1 MTEAAGK
8 DRSAGGQE
16 DWQERQ
22 GGARVEGRQEEA
34 AQGARAQE
42 ITEFNL
48 SNFQFLKGGR
58 FLSVSVCVCRIL
70 FLSAPLSL
78 SAELSCK
85 LNVLSKPKMALK

>member
-8 DRSAGGQE
+8 DRSAGGRE

-58 FLSVSVCVCRIL
+58 FLSVSVCVCVSHPLPL
-70 FLSAPLSL
+70 FPSLSL
-78 SAELSCK
+78 SLLSCPA
-85 LNVLSKPKMALK
+85 N